1 MLKKVYKNNKCSY
14 RMLKDIVVEDKEG
27 VVRGSEGGK
36 NISNGISYGT
46 EEVTTIMINMGS
58 QTDMIWSRKFQDF
71 KAEVQ

>member
-36 NISNGISYGT
+36 NISSGISYGT
-46 EEVTTIMINMGS
+46 GEVTTTLINMGN
-58 QTDMIWSRKFQDF
+58 QTDMISSRKFQDF